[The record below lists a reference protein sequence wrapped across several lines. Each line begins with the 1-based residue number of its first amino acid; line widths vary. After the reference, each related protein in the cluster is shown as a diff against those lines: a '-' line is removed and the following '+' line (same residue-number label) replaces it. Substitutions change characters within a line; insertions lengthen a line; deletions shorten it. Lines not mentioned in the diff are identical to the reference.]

1 MIATQTLIKTYSD
14 TRHYIISDETGFKY
28 EEAIDPEELHRTYHE
43 SEEIIPTYE
52 PPEEEEEGDG
62 R

>member
-14 TRHYIISDETGFKY
+14 TRHYIISDETGYKY

-43 SEEIIPTYE
+43 SEEIIPD
-52 PPEEEEEGDG
+52 PPFEEEEEGDG